1 MENKNKS
8 TKQEQHEESIIQ
20 KNEVSDAV
28 TEVEV
33 ILERIY
39 VLSNDLDQ
47 GYFEQDIK
55 KKDDMWK
62 IAGSYYE
69 HAGIKTNMIL
79 NMAYDV
85 QNKLTKIQEM
95 V

>member
-1 MENKNKS
+1 M
-8 TKQEQHEESIIQ
+8 
-20 KNEVSDAV
+20 NELNIKISDAV

-55 KKDDMWK
+55 KKDDMWR

-69 HAGIKTNMIL
+69 HAGVKTNMIL
-79 NMAYDV
+79 NMANDV
-85 QNKLTKIQEM
+85 QNKLREIQEM
-95 V
+95 LQKTA